1 MCEITRI
8 CARLPR
14 RNARRQDRHHQ
25 SVAIADVPHIEL
37 AMPLVHHPVH
47 AASPV
52 YTTKPSGL
60 GIGLSICRSIIEAH
74 GGRLWAISNV
84 PQGAVFQIH
93 GAGASN
99 HYTLTLRPCR
109 TPQKITKESAA
120 RESWRTRL
128 GDSPYHTAFSA
139 AGARQS

>member
-47 AASPV
+47 AG
-52 YTTKPSGL
+52 KPGL
-60 GIGLSICRSIIEAH
+60 YDEAQ
-74 GGRLWAISNV
+74 RLRDW
-84 PQGAVFQIH
+84 PLDLPFDH
-93 GAGASN
+93 
-99 HYTLTLRPCR
+99 
-109 TPQKITKESAA
+109 
-120 RESWRTRL
+120 
-128 GDSPYHTAFSA
+128 
-139 AGARQS
+139 